1 MTKGT
6 TMRND
11 EIDAVIA
18 KLTPAERDA
27 ACGKYSFAGSME
39 QEEGEDHLR
48 ELGIWSRG
56 GALTELGKALR
67 RRLGYPAKV

>member
-18 KLTPAERDA
+18 QLTPAERDA
-27 ACGKYSFAGSME
+27 ACGRYTFSGPME

-48 ELGIWSRG
+48 ELRIWGRG

-67 RRLGYPAKV
+67 RRLGCPARV